1 MKIEEVIFSLIK
13 KENEARGMVYEPKI
27 MKMATLLNIHPD
39 MYERV
44 KERLIENGKIG
55 KSGLKLLIR

>member
-1 MKIEEVIFSLIK
+1 MKIEDVIFSLIK
-13 KENEARGMVYEPKI
+13 KENETRGMVYESKI

-39 MYERV
+39 TYEKI

-55 KSGLKLLIR
+55 KSGLKLLLL